1 MERTIVYFAWV
12 REQIGIGEER
22 IVLPADVY
30 TLADLVKLLAARG
43 SGYALAFADL
53 TKLRGAL
60 DMKMVPLNAMIGDA
74 KEIAFFP
81 PVTGG

>member
-22 IVLPADVY
+22 ILLPADVH
-30 TLADLVKLLAARG
+30 TLADLAKSLAQRG
-43 SGYALAFADL
+43 GGYAAAFADM

-60 DMKMVPLNAMIGDA
+60 DMEMVPLNAVIGDA